1 MRKPRRLLKNFGA
14 TAAKAIPDH
23 AKGKPVEIW
32 FQDEARIGQQGTL
45 TRVWA
50 KRGSRPRAPRDQRY
64 EWAYIFG
71 AVCPAR
77 SATAALVLSC
87 ANAEAMNLHLTE
99 ISKEVA
105 VGAHALLVLDGAGY
119 HQTAALDVP
128 ENITLLH
135 LPRYSPELNPVENI
149 WEYLGPVAEVVGIGL
164 A

>member
-1 MRKPRRLLKNFGA
+1 MLP
-14 TAAKAIPDH
+14 
-23 AKGKPVEIW
+23 
-32 FQDEARIGQQGTL
+32 
-45 TRVWA
+45 
-50 KRGSRPRAPRDQRY
+50 
-64 EWAYIFG
+64 
-71 AVCPAR
+71 
-77 SATAALVLSC
+77 C

-149 WEYLGPVAEVVGIGL
+149 WEYLRGNKLSNTVFDDYRHILDASCEAWRFFADDPNTVSSITQRDWAAVNN
-164 A
+164 